1 MLTADDPLPCRPHRI
16 AVAGVSGS
24 GKTTLARR
32 ISRILDVP
40 HTEIDALFHGPN
52 WTPRESFADDVRAVV
67 AVEAWVTEWQYD
79 IARPLLTRRAD
90 LIVWLDPPFW
100 TVTLPRV
107 VRRTVRR
114 RRTREVL
121 WNGNVEPPL
130 RTFFTDRE
138 HIVRWAVSTRAKPR
152 ERVSAV
158 AAERPDLTIVRLRSG
173 REAER
178 WLRGSLGG
186 VLTR

>member
-1 MLTADDPLPCRPHRI
+1 MLTAHDPLPCRPQRI

-24 GKTTLARR
+24 GKTTLARHLA
-32 ISRILDVP
+32 RILDVP
-40 HTEIDALFHGPN
+40 HTEIDALFHGPD
-52 WTPRESFADDVRAVV
+52 WTPRASFADEVRAL
-67 AVEAWVTEWQYD
+67 AAREAWVTEWQYD
-79 IARPLLTRRAD
+79 IARPLLAQRAD
-90 LIVWLDPPFW
+90 LLVWLDPPFW
-100 TVTLPRV
+100 TVTLPQV

-114 RRTREVL
+114 RRTRELL

-138 HIVRWAVSTRAKPR
+138 HVVRWAVSTRAKPR

-158 AAERPDLTIVRLRSG
+158 AAERPDLTIVRLRS
-173 REAER
+173 RRDTQR
-178 WLRGSLGG
+178 WLRGPLAG